1 MLPNSTASA
10 GTTAGTTDYASLAQ
24 LKEMEYRLNSKIES
38 KSSSGAK
45 TGLLWLV
52 TVIALAGAG
61 FAGYTAFQNQQR
73 LAFIDNDLQNSRTQ
87 VSEALIKIE
96 TSATAF
102 EQAQRLNMQLQ
113 QSHNVLEAN
122 DKALIEKV
130 NEVIST
136 QQQHGNAVNAL
147 SAQVAQYQDR
157 NPNDWKLA
165 ESYFLVNNASAKA
178 VFEKDTKAAVWLL
191 TTADE
196 LLVDI
201 EDQEVVA
208 LRQAISKDIATLK
221 NIAQVD
227 TRGIGMN
234 LDRAYENV
242 DALVLEGYSDPQ
254 TRAAAFNKDANN
266 EVSANVQDWKENL
279 QKSAADFASRFVE
292 VRRRNAEAATEFLT
306 PEQDLYL
313 RENIKT
319 RILLAKADLSHGDK
333 EAMVKNLNDA
343 IKMIETYFD
352 PESTVTQ
359 STLEILKGIASS
371 EITIQTPDVLGSA
384 TAFSNFAREHLL
396 GRGGL

>member
-96 TSATAF
+96 SSATAF

-234 LDRAYENV
+234 LERAYENV

>member
-10 GTTAGTTDYASLAQ
+10 GTTAGTADYASLAQ

-234 LDRAYENV
+234 LERAYENV

>member
-1 MLPNSTASA
+1 M
-10 GTTAGTTDYASLAQ
+10 
-24 LKEMEYRLNSKIES
+24 
-38 KSSSGAK
+38 
-45 TGLLWLV
+45 
-52 TVIALAGAG
+52 
-61 FAGYTAFQNQQR
+61 
-73 LAFIDNDLQNSRTQ
+73 
-87 VSEALIKIE
+87 
-96 TSATAF
+96 
-102 EQAQRLNMQLQ
+102 
-113 QSHNVLEAN
+113 
-122 DKALIEKV
+122 
-130 NEVIST
+130 
-136 QQQHGNAVNAL
+136 
-147 SAQVAQYQDR
+147 
-157 NPNDWKLA
+157 
-165 ESYFLVNNASAKA
+165 
-178 VFEKDTKAAVWLL
+178 FEKDTKAAVWLL

-234 LDRAYENV
+234 LERAYESV

>member
-10 GTTAGTTDYASLAQ
+10 GTTAGTADYASLAQ

>member
-10 GTTAGTTDYASLAQ
+10 GTTAGTADYASLAQ
-24 LKEMEYRLNSKIES
+24 LKDMEYRLNSKIES

-96 TSATAF
+96 SSATAF

-234 LDRAYENV
+234 LERAYENV

>member
-10 GTTAGTTDYASLAQ
+10 GTTAGTADYASLAQ

-96 TSATAF
+96 SSATAF

-234 LDRAYENV
+234 LERAYENV